1 MIKLLSDFSGQI
13 LFVLL
18 IVCGAYFTVR
28 SRFVQCRYFLH
39 MFSVFSEAL
48 SRSKENVTSF
58 QALMISVAGR
68 VGSGTIA
75 GVGVALALGGP
86 GAIFWMWVT
95 AALGMASSFFECTLA
110 QLYKRNGGDG
120 VYFGGPAYY
129 IRHGLGQHWL
139 GILISLI
146 LIITPAF
153 GFNSVQAHIITHSLK
168 ESFGIPLAT
177 STIGVVVI
185 LGLVITGGIRRIATI
200 SDTLVPIKILCY
212 LGVTLFVIFVQIR
225 HLPEAIAVL
234 FRSAFGIDPVFGGL
248 VGSAIT
254 MGAKRGL
261 FANEAGLGTAPN
273 VAAVAEVK
281 HPVAQGVVQSL
292 SVFTDTFI
300 MCTCTALLIL
310 LSGAYH
316 SHQQGDGV
324 TLTQHSVA
332 MVVGSWGS
340 PFISVI
346 LVLFA
351 FTTIYYNYYLGEN
364 NLRFIF
370 GRNRL
375 ILFLY
380 RFLVLVLVFWSG
392 KESLNIV
399 LTFADTTMTLLAL
412 VNLVALVLLFKIGL
426 RVMDDY
432 QEQRKAG
439 IAEPVFDSAKFS
451 DLDLDLTAWK
461 KIARP
466 AGSSI
471 EGGSLSE
478 SYQNS

>member
-1 MIKLLSDFSGQI
+1 MLKSLSEFSGQI
-13 LFVLL
+13 LFFLL
-18 IVCGAYFTVR
+18 IACGAYFTIG
-28 SRFVQCRYFLH
+28 SRFIQCRYFFH
-39 MFSVFSEAL
+39 MFKVFLEAL
-48 SRSKENVTSF
+48 RRSKHHITSF

-110 QLYKRNGGDG
+110 QLYKRDGGNG

-129 IRHGLGQHWL
+129 IQYGLGQRWL
-139 GILISLI
+139 GTLISII

-153 GFNSVQAHIITHSLK
+153 GFNSLQTHIITHSLH

-177 STIGVVVI
+177 STIVVVVM
-185 LGLVITGGIRRIATI
+185 LGLVITGGIKRIAVV
-200 SDTLVPIKILCY
+200 SDTLVPIMILCY
-212 LGVTLFVIFVQIR
+212 LAVTLFVLAVEIR
-225 HLPEAIAVL
+225 RVPEALIIL
-234 FRSAFGIDPVFGGL
+234 FRSAFGLDPVFGGL
-248 VGSAIT
+248 VGTAIT

-292 SVFTDTFI
+292 SVFTDTFVV
-300 MCTCTALLIL
+300 CTCTAVLIL
-310 LSGAYH
+310 LSGSYQPN
-316 SHQQGDGV
+316 QQDSGI
-324 TLTQHSVA
+324 TLTQHSLA
-332 MVVGSWGS
+332 SVVGSWGS

-346 LVLFA
+346 LALFA

-364 NLRFIF
+364 NLQFVF

-375 ILFLY
+375 ILSGY
-380 RFLVLVLVFWSG
+380 RILALLLVFWSG
-392 KESLNIV
+392 KESLDIV

-412 VNLVALVLLFKIGL
+412 VNLIALVMLFKVGL
-426 RVMDDY
+426 RVMEDY
-432 QEQRKAG
+432 HEQRKAG
-439 IAEPVFDSAKFS
+439 IAIPVFDSKKFS
-451 DLDLDLTAWK
+451 DLNLDLRVWK
-461 KIARP
+461 
-466 AGSSI
+466 
-471 EGGSLSE
+471 
-478 SYQNS
+478 